1 MQSMHS
7 STVRDCYLIVSS
19 QITAL
24 SFLLLPLLV
33 GLITACLAQ
42 AKVLA
47 ENKPIESYHRQKVEQ
62 SNGIYYLFIS
72 QAEAKILKAA

>member
-1 MQSMHS
+1 
-7 STVRDCYLIVSS
+7 LIVSS

-33 GLITACLAQ
+33 GLITACLAHQ